1 MKQEHDLN
9 CVMAVLDPHAD
20 LAVIG
25 IDSGYY
31 GAIRLAQAEQPD
43 IAVID
48 YQLDDG
54 GLDAISIIKRKSPG
68 TAIILVSPY
77 DDEWRARDA
86 LNRGVSGYLV
96 WKSDINILVSTIYMV
111 HAGGCYISYRI
122 VARAFRALPKLLLY
136 RKFYQGL
143 FPQGKSLFPASRDS
157 QDLSLTEWQIICLLG
172 QGKSTKEIGESLNL
186 KMGTVR
192 NYISILMQKTGI
204 HNRHRMA
211 FFVLN
216 NNSPPKAGRVN
227 TANEQ
232 NQYSMHDAVHAGHA

>member
-9 CVMAVLDPHAD
+9 CVMTVVNPHAD

-25 IDSGYY
+25 IGSDYY
-31 GAIRLAQAEQPD
+31 RAIKLAQAEQPD

-48 YQLDDG
+48 YQLDYG
-54 GLDAISIIKRKSPG
+54 GLDVISVVKRKSPG
-68 TAIILVSPY
+68 TAIVLVSPY

-86 LNRGVSGYLV
+86 LNRGVSGYLIQ
-96 WKSDINILVSTIYMV
+96 KTDMNILAGVIYMA
-111 HAGGCYISYRI
+111 HAGGYYISYRI
-122 VARAFRALPKLLLY
+122 VARAFRALPKFHMY

-143 FPQGKSLFPASRDS
+143 FPQGKPLLQARDPNA
-157 QDLSLTEWQIICLLG
+157 LSPTEWQIIYLVG

-192 NYISILMQKTGI
+192 NYISTLMQKTGI

-211 FFVLN
+211 FAVLN
-216 NNSPPKAGRVN
+216 NSLPPKAGRVN
-227 TANEQ
+227 QMNRVVQ
-232 NQYSMHDAVHAGHA
+232 

>member
-1 MKQEHDLN
+1 MKQQHDLN
-9 CVMAVLDPHAD
+9 CVMTAVDPYAD

-25 IDSGYY
+25 IGSDYY
-31 GAIRLAQAEQPD
+31 GAIRLAQVEQPD

-54 GLDAISIIKRKSPG
+54 GLDAISVVKRKSPG

-77 DDEWRARDA
+77 NDVWRARDA

-96 WKSDINILVSTIYMV
+96 RKSDMNMLVSTIYMV
-111 HAGGCYISYRI
+111 HAGGCFISYRI
-122 VARAFRALPKLLLY
+122 VARAFRALPKLLMY
-136 RKFYQGL
+136 RKIYQGL
-143 FPQGKSLFPASRDS
+143 FPQGKSLLQARRDY
-157 QDLSLTEWQIICLLG
+157 QDLSLTEWQIIGLLG

-216 NNSPPKAGRVN
+216 NNSPPKAGGVNLMNRVV
-227 TANEQ
+227 Q
-232 NQYSMHDAVHAGHA
+232 